1 MTAIDFANALVSD
14 VREIYGS
21 DEFIPLHAP
30 RFGDREKFLVEEA
43 IESTFVSSVGE
54 SVIEFENALAAYTG
68 AQHAVAVSSGTA
80 ALHVT
85 LVAIGVKPGDEV
97 ITTPLTFVATCNAIS
112 YCGASPVFVDVDKDT
127 LGLSP
132 ESFGNFLDEF
142 SEIRDDG
149 HCWNKFSGRI
159 IKACLPIHNLGHP
172 ARIKEIAS
180 LCDDYNI
187 LLVEDGA
194 ESLGTLFEGQ
204 HACRFGLAGA
214 ISFNGNKIITTGGGG
229 AVLTDSEDLAKRVKH
244 LTTTAKKQHPYL
256 FLHDEVGFN
265 YRLPNLNAALGLAQ
279 IERLDEFVTLKRAL
293 ADKYRE
299 RSDRW
304 GEVSFFS
311 EPRGAQSN
319 YWLNALLVPD
329 RYFRD
334 EALNRTNLLRVM
346 TRPMWTPLHTLPMYK
361 YCQQYQVNNSLDL
374 EERLINLPSSVVD
387 LN

>member
-172 ARIKEIAS
+172 ARIKEIA
-180 LCDDYNI
+180 
-187 LLVEDGA
+187 
-194 ESLGTLFEGQ
+194 
-204 HACRFGLAGA
+204 
-214 ISFNGNKIITTGGGG
+214 
-229 AVLTDSEDLAKRVKH
+229 
-244 LTTTAKKQHPYL
+244 
-256 FLHDEVGFN
+256 
-265 YRLPNLNAALGLAQ
+265 
-279 IERLDEFVTLKRAL
+279 
-293 ADKYRE
+293 
-299 RSDRW
+299 
-304 GEVSFFS
+304 
-311 EPRGAQSN
+311 
-319 YWLNALLVPD
+319 
-329 RYFRD
+329 
-334 EALNRTNLLRVM
+334 
-346 TRPMWTPLHTLPMYK
+346 
-361 YCQQYQVNNSLDL
+361 
-374 EERLINLPSSVVD
+374 
-387 LN
+387 